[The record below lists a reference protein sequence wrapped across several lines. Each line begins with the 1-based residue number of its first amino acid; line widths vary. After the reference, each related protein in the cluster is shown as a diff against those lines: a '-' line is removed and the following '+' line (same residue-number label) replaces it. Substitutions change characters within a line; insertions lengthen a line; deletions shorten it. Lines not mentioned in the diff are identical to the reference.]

1 MNEYYNPD
9 PYRNSNGQNV
19 NPDHQPQNDAYR
31 GSNAYQQPGGNAGYT
46 HGGTPYN
53 HSNPQ
58 YHAQQP
64 GGYPPYQ
71 NGYQQ
76 YSNGYSPYYNN
87 GNAQY
92 QPGYNNQEYYRQN
105 LYYQAKAKEERREIR
120 KIGNMM
126 GLCVIAFI
134 AVQLISSAL
143 LLSNDALYDLY
154 STSSVFQNS
163 FGIIFV
169 ELLAV
174 AAPFGVMA
182 LINKNKYETPLIPN
196 QRLKFSSLCLWVG
209 FGMLCCVAADYIVA
223 FMMTVSESM
232 GYELTQG
239 ENPDPENAFACIIT
253 ALATAVVPAVCEE
266 FAMRCCSLGLLKK
279 YGKALGV
286 VGVSLVFGLLHGNLI
301 QFVFATLVGLILGF
315 VTVKTDS
322 VVPAVLIHAFNNGM
336 SVLTLIVEY
345 CFGTDAS
352 NYSGT
357 AVFVFWIVAG
367 IVSTVI
373 LAVKH
378 QLSFKLDAPQA
389 TPFGNTTAKKLG
401 AFLSSPVLI
410 LSSLYLIFSVLL
422 SIQKV

>member
-31 GSNAYQQPGGNAGYT
+31 GSNAY
-46 HGGTPYN
+46 
-53 HSNPQ
+53 
-58 YHAQQP
+58 QQP

-134 AVQLISSAL
+134 AVRLISSAL

-232 GYELTQG
+232 GYELTQRFCLYYHRARNG
-239 ENPDPENAFACIIT
+239 SCSRSLRGVCYALLFA
-253 ALATAVVPAVCEE
+253 
-266 FAMRCCSLGLLKK
+266 G
-279 YGKALGV
+279 
-286 VGVSLVFGLLHGNLI
+286 
-301 QFVFATLVGLILGF
+301 
-315 VTVKTDS
+315 
-322 VVPAVLIHAFNNGM
+322 
-336 SVLTLIVEY
+336 
-345 CFGTDAS
+345 
-352 NYSGT
+352 
-357 AVFVFWIVAG
+357 
-367 IVSTVI
+367 
-373 LAVKH
+373 
-378 QLSFKLDAPQA
+378 
-389 TPFGNTTAKKLG
+389 
-401 AFLSSPVLI
+401 SS
-410 LSSLYLIFSVLL
+410 
-422 SIQKV
+422 